1 MTREATKTEI
11 RPVHVKVTV
20 RRPQAEAFRVFTEDM
35 GSWWPLAT
43 HSVGREKAK
52 TCQLEGRVG
61 GRFFERSEDG
71 SEETWGQVLTWDPPG
86 RVSFT
91 WHPGREPET
100 AQEVEVRF
108 HPEGEAETR
117 VELVHRG
124 WDRYGEGAAEM
135 RDNYETGWG
144 YVLAERYVGATVTA

>member
-1 MTREATKTEI
+1 MSQEATIPEI
-11 RPVHVKVTV
+11 QPLRVEVTV
-20 RRPQAEAFRVFTEDM
+20 RRPQADAFRLFTEGM

-43 HSVGREKAK
+43 HSVGQEKAE

-61 GRFFERSEDG
+61 GRLFERLEDG
-71 SEETWGQVLTWDPPG
+71 SEKSWGQVLTWDPPG

-100 AQEVEVRF
+100 AQEVEVSF
-108 HPEGEAETR
+108 HAAGDGETR

-124 WDRYGEGAAEM
+124 WERYGEGAAEM
-135 RDNYETGWG
+135 RDQYETGWG
-144 YVLAERYVGATVTA
+144 YVLGECYAGTAGAA